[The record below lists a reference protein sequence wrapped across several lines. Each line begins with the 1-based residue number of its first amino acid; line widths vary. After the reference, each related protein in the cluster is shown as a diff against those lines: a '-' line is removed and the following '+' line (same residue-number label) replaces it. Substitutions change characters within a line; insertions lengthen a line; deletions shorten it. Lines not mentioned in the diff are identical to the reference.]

1 MNRNRISVHLSGGLG
16 NQMFQYMAGYA
27 LSKKTG
33 KKLLLNQNWF
43 SNPWLLH
50 KNNAVYLSKRKMD
63 SLQFSTVSDTP
74 RDRLPTPRDGRFERS
89 LAKLTER
96 RRRSLGIASEES
108 FESGEWSDP
117 DSIHRL
123 TGFFM
128 SPKYFLDSNPADVFK
143 NLVVPL
149 SSWSSD
155 FLPVLN
161 GHRAIG
167 VHIRLGDYIFLG
179 DKVIPQ
185 EDYFLSGID
194 LLKAEMG
201 PNTKVFFFTD
211 EPLKVEKLFP
221 KLINLGEVVSPPS
234 HTTTVENLILLSK
247 CDGFVCS
254 NSTFS
259 WWAAKLSKAPA
270 GWIVRP
276 SYFFTKMPDTDTQED
291 LWPPHSYKIHP
302 ILGGQVKWS

>member
-1 MNRNRISVHLSGGLG
+1 MTQDKISVHLSGGLG

-27 LSKKTG
+27 LSRETG

-43 SNPWLLH
+43 SNPWFLH
-50 KNNAVYLSKRKMD
+50 KNNPAYLSKRKMD

-74 RDRLPTPRDGRFERS
+74 RDRFPTPRDGRFERGV
-89 LAKLTER
+89 AKLTER
-96 RRRSLGIASEES
+96 KLRSLGIASEES
-108 FESGEWSDP
+108 FASGTWSDAGG
-117 DSIHRL
+117 IHRL
-123 TGFFM
+123 MGFFM
-128 SPKYFLDSNPADVFK
+128 SPKYFLDLNPADIFK
-143 NLVVPL
+143 SLAVPL

-161 GHRAIG
+161 GHRSIG

-185 EDYFLSGID
+185 EDYFISGID

-211 EPLKVEKLFP
+211 EPLKVEQLFP
-221 KLINLGEVVSPPS
+221 KLVNLGEVVSPPS
-234 HTTTVENLILLSK
+234 YTTSVENLILLSK

-259 WWAAKLSKAPA
+259 WWAATLSNAPA
-270 GWIVRP
+270 EWIVRP
-276 SYFFTKMPDTDTQED
+276 SYFFTEMPDIDTQVD
-291 LWPPHSYKIHP
+291 LWQPHSYKIHP
-302 ILGGQVKWS
+302 ILGERVK